1 MEDQLIEVKPLNPH
15 YLVFAVIPGNNSGLI
30 RDAMLRRSHKW
41 REASSLNDHACHFR
55 WQPVSYGLKF
65 DQLCTLVNP
74 NVHPYTKQLVNH
86 FEHHSHL
93 TEKSKLF
100 KNLTDYSL
108 NRLRENV
115 FNYMPLTFYVEV
127 DISKTKLF
135 AKAMVPF
142 FNSFYALEDNKK
154 KVLRY
159 YEKVDEFN
167 ANGGGALQE
176 QHPVL
181 AKSMPSLPNLATDS
195 NTQSSSLLPQK
206 TGSQVMPPG

>member
-1 MEDQLIEVKPLNPH
+1 MDEGQQLPIEIKPLNPN
-15 YLVFAVIPGNNSGLI
+15 YLLFTVIPGNNSGLI
-30 RDAMLRRSHKW
+30 RDAMLRRSNKW
-41 REASSLNDHACHFR
+41 RETTSHADPNCHFR

-65 DQLCTLVNP
+65 DQLGSLINP
-74 NVHPYTKQLVNH
+74 NIHPYTKQLVNH

-100 KNLTDYSL
+100 KNLTDYAL

-115 FNYMPLTFYVEV
+115 FNYMPLTFFVEV

-135 AKAMVPF
+135 AKAMLPF

-154 KVLRY
+154 KVVKY

-167 ANGGGALQE
+167 ALGGGITL
-176 QHPVL
+176 
-181 AKSMPSLPNLATDS
+181 
-195 NTQSSSLLPQK
+195 
-206 TGSQVMPPG
+206 